1 MADPQAAVQ
10 ALLDEL
16 VESGAERGLQAA
28 AYLDGRM
35 VVDAWAGVADPATG
49 RAVDGDTLFTVF
61 SCSKGITA
69 TVIHLLAERGKLQY
83 DDPIAKHWP
92 EFAAHGKERITIRHA
107 LTHTAG
113 LPKTPEGDPNKP
125 PGAQMADWGA
135 MCRAIA
141 DLTPLWE
148 PGTQTGYHA
157 LTFGWLLGEVARRA
171 DGRPIERIVAEDICA
186 PLGIEAFFFGIPESA
201 EARVAPLEND
211 ATMDEGP
218 AATPESRAIP
228 HLFNRPDI
236 RRAVIPAGGGIA
248 NARSL
253 ARHYAGLIGDG
264 VDGVRLLPP
273 ERVRIAT
280 TVQTEAVDTILG
292 RPIRKGL
299 GYFLGREESAM
310 SERATAFGH
319 PGHGGSIGF
328 ADPEYR
334 FAFALTKNR
343 LVSSAPGQGTVNEV
357 SRAARAALG
366 IPEA

>member
-1 MADPQAAVQ
+1 MADAQAAVQ

-16 VESGAERGLQAA
+16 VGTDAERGVQVA
-28 AYLDGRM
+28 AYLDGQM
-35 VVDAWAGVADPATG
+35 VIDAWAGVADPETG
-49 RAVDGDTLFTVF
+49 RPVDSETLFTVF

-69 TVIHLLAERGKLQY
+69 TVIHLLAERGKLNY
-83 DDPIAKHWP
+83 DDPIATYWP

-113 LPKTPEGDPNKP
+113 LPRTPEGDRTGP
-125 PGAQMADWGA
+125 PGAMMADWDR
-135 MCRAIA
+135 MCQGIA

-186 PLGIEAFFFGIPESA
+186 PLGIDSLFFGIPDTV

-211 ATMDEGP
+211 ATLMEGP
-218 AATPESRAIP
+218 TATTESRAIP
-228 HLFNRPDI
+228 AIFNRPDI

-253 ARHYAGLIGDG
+253 ARHYASLVGDG
-264 VDGVRLLPP
+264 MDGVRLLPP
-273 ERVRIAT
+273 ERIRAAT
-280 TVQTEAVDTILG
+280 TVQTEAMDGVLG

-299 GYFLGREESAM
+299 GYFLGMADSAM
-310 SERATAFGH
+310 SERPTAFGH
-319 PGHGGSIGF
+319 SGHGGTIGF

-334 FAFALTKNR
+334 FALAYVKNR
-343 LVSSAPGQGTVNEV
+343 LISSAPGEGSVNKV
-357 SRAARAALG
+357 AHTARAALG
-366 IPEA
+366 IPE